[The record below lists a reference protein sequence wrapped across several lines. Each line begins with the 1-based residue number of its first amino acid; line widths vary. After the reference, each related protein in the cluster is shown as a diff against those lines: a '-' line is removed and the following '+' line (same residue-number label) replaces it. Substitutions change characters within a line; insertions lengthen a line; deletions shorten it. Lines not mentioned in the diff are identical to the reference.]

1 MATRYQKLRITDALT
16 VDHGRSGGFHGGLAE
31 AVLILSI
38 SLPSAAAGFG
48 VSFTV
53 GLAAFLAFVATV
65 GPGRFYRLQ
74 RRVARL
80 STDLS
85 TARQM
90 AAGIRDA
97 RAGIRDARPGIRDAE
112 NGDQGR
118 IRRGSGTPENG
129 DQGRFLLRSPEP
141 ARPPAPL
148 TRARVFTL
156 LTFCLTSFTRP
167 ARSPPGHAAGPPAA
181 PGVELTRNGVRFAHG
196 HFRAG
201 GCRPRTPRKGGACGA
216 AQAL

>member
-16 VDHGRSGGFHGGLAE
+16 GDQGRSGGFHGGLAE

-48 VSFTV
+48 VGFAV
-53 GLAAFLAFVATV
+53 RLAAFLALVATV
-65 GPGRFYRLQ
+65 GPGRFYSLH

-85 TARQM
+85 TDCRATAWITDIRPWITDAKTVDHGRRQ
-90 AAGIRDA
+90 RES
-97 RAGIRDARPGIRDAE
+97 RTLE
-112 NGDQGR
+112 NVDH
-118 IRRGSGTPENG
+118 
-129 DQGRFLLRSPEP
+129 GRFLPRSPEP